1 MNQTKRIATSL
12 AGCIAR
18 LTYHDT
24 TTKSR
29 GFLIPH
35 PLLLAIPRVSGHIH
49 LVNASNSCSP
59 ADASR
64 YQVILDAAVDAVI
77 IIGSDRLIKAFS
89 RAAQLLFGYDPEE
102 VIGRNVNMLM
112 PEPYAARHDGYVGRY
127 LATREPHIIGVG
139 REVRARRKDGSIFPA
154 YLSVGEGLAEAET
167 FFVGILH
174 DLTREKETFRR
185 VQQLAS
191 IVDSTGDAV
200 TGHTLDG
207 IVTYWNKGAEELYG
221 YTAAEAVGRNL
232 GDLIVPAEM
241 LGELLANTER
251 ISHGDSF
258 TRIESIRQNKAG
270 QRLIISLSTS
280 PIRDAEGNV
289 IGAASIARDITARRL
304 AEKAQAEARQAAEEA
319 NRIKSDFLSIVSHE
333 LRTPLTIILGN
344 ISLLT
349 DHQNMPEPAEA
360 ALIAQDIEDSAN
372 RLQHMINDLLDISD
386 MEAGQAHLR
395 LTPVQAA
402 DLIDEV
408 ADAAR
413 PRVIE
418 KGLRLETYTE
428 EVEVLAD
435 PLRLKQ
441 ALLNVVDNAVKFSS
455 AGVITLGVSR
465 TENKVLFEVSDHG
478 SGMTEQELPRVFDA
492 FHQGDTSSTRAAQGT
507 GLGLTIVKRIV
518 QLHQGTISVESEP
531 GAGTT
536 FYIALPLL
544 SGEGSHEAAPDNE

>member
-1 MNQTKRIATSL
+1 
-12 AGCIAR
+12 
-18 LTYHDT
+18 
-24 TTKSR
+24 
-29 GFLIPH
+29 
-35 PLLLAIPRVSGHIH
+35 
-49 LVNASNSCSP
+49 VNASTNCTSG
-59 ADASR
+59 DASR
-64 YQVILDAAVDAVI
+64 YQAILDAAVDAVI
-77 IIGSDRLIKAFS
+77 IIGADKRIRAFS
-89 RAAQLLFGYDPEE
+89 RAAQQLFGYSQEE
-102 VIGRNVNMLM
+102 VLGQNVSMLM
-112 PEPYAARHDGYVGRY
+112 PEPYSARHDGFINRY
-127 LATREPHIIGVG
+127 LATREPHIIGIG
-139 REVRARRKDGSIFPA
+139 REIRARRKDGSVFPG
-154 YLSVGEGLAEAET
+154 YLSVGEGQAEADS

-200 TGHTLDG
+200 TGNTLDG

-221 YTAAEAVGRNL
+221 YAASEAVGRYV
-232 GDLIVPAEM
+232 GDLIVPAEK
-241 LGELLANTER
+241 LEELHRNTGR
-251 ISHGDSF
+251 ISHGEGLS
-258 TRIESIRQNKAG
+258 RIETLRQNKAG
-270 QRLIISLSTS
+270 QRLIVSLSLS

-289 IGAASIARDITARRL
+289 IGAASIARDITARRM
-304 AEKAQAEARQAAEEA
+304 AEKAQAEARQAAEVA
-319 NRIKSDFLSIVSHE
+319 NRIKSDFLNIVSHE

-386 MEAGQAHLR
+386 MEAGQARLR

-418 KGLRLETYTE
+418 KGLRLETYSE
-428 EVEVLAD
+428 QVDVLAD

-455 AGVITLGVSR
+455 SGVITLGVSS
-465 TENKVLFEVSDHG
+465 TGNKVLFEISDTG
-478 SGMTEQELPRVFDA
+478 AGMSEQELPHVFDA
-492 FHQGDTSSTRAAQGT
+492 FHQGDTSSTREAQGT

-518 QLHQGTISVESEP
+518 QLHHGSISVQSER
-531 GAGTT
+531 GEGTT
-536 FYIALPLL
+536 FYISLPLA
-544 SGEGSHEAAPDNE
+544 SGEPGQDEEQDDGPGTGA